1 MFPEESLTKF
11 FCHMFPEEFAVTI
24 FKGAIAGKREMHLLL
39 LLLLSLSFAA
49 DIVDENVLVMG
60 LL

>member
-1 MFPEESLTKF
+1 
-11 FCHMFPEEFAVTI
+11 MFPEEFAVTI